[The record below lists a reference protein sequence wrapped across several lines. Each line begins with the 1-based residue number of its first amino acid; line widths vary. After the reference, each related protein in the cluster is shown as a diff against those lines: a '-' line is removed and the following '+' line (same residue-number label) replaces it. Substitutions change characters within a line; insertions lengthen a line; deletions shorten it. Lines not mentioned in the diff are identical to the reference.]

1 MENTYV
7 LQTRRGEYLKKLEK
21 STTPLYIEGINSI
34 YQNVKKQNTV
44 KKFLLKEFQQSMAD
58 VSRWSNDMIN
68 TEYGRFK
75 KNVTI
80 IDKLIQSIF
89 EIDVTLHIGLSQNA
103 KKYIPKPCDYVH
115 QCYLNIARHL
125 WKQPFLVY
133 DVNIEKLEIQKNKV
147 KIEKIVGNCI
157 RDTFSQFLPLDDE
170 EYGVEENEP
179 TNENEKEKE
188 NVNENMTLEE
198 VLSEGDIAEDS
209 ISENNTS
216 FELVQSAPSVESF
229 ESESDDTEFEAPTQE
244 LTPTNSEQDE
254 DEVEEEQQYDSERDV
269 DINNVDDD
277 INSLNEFDEEDN
289 EEFDDEELHVPD
301 ESEVESVKSDTFYVP
316 RKTHEEHE
324 EEEREKHETQNENKL
339 ENHEK
344 YDITKS
350 SNIHSPEIKEVY
362 IGPKQE
368 KHEDVYIEPSSVPE
382 DVKIVTIDESR
393 ERSRHT
399 KNASLLSIKKKVK
412 SAINNDKRLVVERKN
427 TSFF

>member
-1 MENTYV
+1 MDNTYV
-7 LQTRRGEYLKKLEK
+7 LQTRRGEYLKKLDK
-21 STTPLYIEGINSI
+21 STTPLYIEGIYSI
-34 YQNVKKQNTV
+34 YKNVKKQNTV

-58 VSRWSNDMIN
+58 VSRWSNDMIT

-75 KNVTI
+75 KNVII

-89 EIDVTLHIGLSQNA
+89 EVDVTLHIGLSKNA

-133 DVNIEKLEIQKNKV
+133 DVNIDKLEIQKNKM
-147 KIEKIVGNCI
+147 KIEKIVGSCI
-157 RDTFSQFLPLDDE
+157 RDTFSQFLPLDDD
-170 EYGVEENEP
+170 EYGIDENEP
-179 TNENEKEKE
+179 TNENEPE
-188 NVNENMTLEE
+188 NVTLDD
-198 VLSEGDIAEDS
+198 VLSEEVEDFAEDA

-216 FELVQSAPSVESF
+216 FEIVQSAPSVESF
-229 ESESDDTEFEAPTQE
+229 ESESDDIELDVPTQE
-244 LTPTNSEQDE
+244 LTSTNSVQDE
-254 DEVEEEQQYDSERDV
+254 DEPQYESDV
-269 DINNVDDD
+269 DTNNDVDDDVIGSDDD
-277 INSLNEFDEEDN
+277 INSLNEFDEEEDN
-289 EEFDDEELHVPD
+289 EEFNDEELHIPD

-316 RKTHEEHE
+316 RITHDEQE
-324 EEEREKHETQNENKL
+324 EEETPKHESP
-339 ENHEK
+339 K
-344 YDITKS
+344 YDIRKL
-350 SNIHSPEIKEVY
+350 SNVHSTEIKEVY

-368 KHEDVYIEPSSVPE
+368 KNEDVYIEPSNVPQ
-382 DVKIVTIDESR
+382 DVKIVNIDESR